1 MNMGLKQ
8 KIHEQ
13 LLVENESRKE
23 SLIIE
28 SKIVSSHLSS
38 IKKCEDFDCIFESLM
53 SKVGMFKERN
63 FSTKLINEAV
73 FDILKSL
80 FGELDDS
87 FYEEV
92 KSRLA
97 DNVIKNLKVDEQHKD
112 CVKEAIIKTPNED
125 VAKLMSDQNYVAEKI
140 ARAYVECFSDQ
151 VLATGVDQELGTAG
165 IELRAAITNLINDE
179 GFIQNL
185 SGKISSQISDT
196 LQQIQKKDEEI
207 ADEIKTAVI
216 GR

>member
-1 MNMGLKQ
+1 MGLKQ

-28 SKIVSSHLSS
+28 SKIVNSHLSS
-38 IKKCEDFDCIFESLM
+38 LKKCDNFDCIFENLM
-53 SKVGMFKERN
+53 SKVGIFKERN

>member
-1 MNMGLKQ
+1 MGLKQ

>member
-1 MNMGLKQ
+1 MGLKQ

-13 LLVENESRKE
+13 LLIENESRKE

-28 SKIVSSHLSS
+28 SKIVNSHLSS
-38 IKKCEDFDCIFESLM
+38 LKKCDNFDCIFENLM

-112 CVKEAIIKTPNED
+112 CVKEAIIKTPNEE

-165 IELRAAITNLINDE
+165 TELRAAITNLINDE

-196 LQQIQKKDEEI
+196 LEQIKQRDEKV
-207 ADEIKTAVI
+207 ADEIRTTVI

>member
-1 MNMGLKQ
+1 MGLKQ

-13 LLVENESRKE
+13 LLVETESRRE

-28 SKIVSSHLSS
+28 SKIVNSHLSS
-38 IKKCEDFDCIFESLM
+38 LKKCGTFDCIFESLM
-53 SKVGMFKERN
+53 LKVEMFKERN
-63 FSTKLINEAV
+63 FSTKLVNEAV

-97 DNVIKNLKVDEQHKD
+97 DNVIKNLKVDEEHKD
-112 CVKEAIIKTPNED
+112 CVKDAIIKTPNED

-151 VLATGVDQELGTAG
+151 VLKTGVDQELGTAG
-165 IELRAAITNLINDE
+165 TELRAAITNLINDE

-196 LQQIQKKDEEI
+196 LEQIKQRDEKV
-207 ADEIKTAVI
+207 ADEIRTTVI

>member
-1 MNMGLKQ
+1 MSLKQ
-8 KIHEQ
+8 KIHNR
-13 LLVENESRKE
+13 LLVESESRKE

-38 IKKCEDFDCIFESLM
+38 LKKCGTFDCIFESLM
-53 SKVGMFKERN
+53 LKVEMFKERN
-63 FSTKLINEAV
+63 FSTKLVNEAV

-97 DNVIKNLKVDEQHKD
+97 DNVIKNLKVDEEHKD
-112 CVKEAIIKTPNED
+112 CVKDAIIKTPNED

-151 VLATGVDQELGTAG
+151 VLKTGVDQELGTAG
-165 IELRAAITNLINDE
+165 TELRAAITNLINDE

-196 LQQIQKKDEEI
+196 LEQIKQRDEKV
-207 ADEIKTAVI
+207 ADEIRTTVI

>member
-1 MNMGLKQ
+1 MGLKQ

-53 SKVGMFKERN
+53 SKVGMFKKRN

>member
-1 MNMGLKQ
+1 MGLKQ

-28 SKIVSSHLSS
+28 SKIVNSHLSS
-38 IKKCEDFDCIFESLM
+38 LKKCDNFDCIFENLM

>member
-1 MNMGLKQ
+1 MSLKQ
-8 KIHEQ
+8 KIHEH

-28 SKIVSSHLSS
+28 SKIVNSHLSS
-38 IKKCEDFDCIFESLM
+38 LKKCNTFDCIFESLM

-97 DNVIKNLKVDEQHKD
+97 DNVIKNLKVDEEHKD
-112 CVKEAIIKTPNED
+112 CVKDAITKTPNED

-151 VLATGVDQELGTAG
+151 VLKTGVDQELGTAG
-165 IELRAAITNLINDE
+165 TELRAAITNLINDE

-196 LQQIQKKDEEI
+196 LEQIKQRDEKV
-207 ADEIKTAVI
+207 ADEIRTTVI

>member
-1 MNMGLKQ
+1 MGLKQ

-28 SKIVSSHLSS
+28 SKIVNSHLSS
-38 IKKCEDFDCIFESLM
+38 LKKCDNFDCIFENLM

-151 VLATGVDQELGTAG
+151 VLATGIDQELGTAG

>member
-1 MNMGLKQ
+1 MSLKQ
-8 KIHEQ
+8 KIHNR
-13 LLVENESRKE
+13 LLVESESRKE

-28 SKIVSSHLSS
+28 SKIVNSHLSS
-38 IKKCEDFDCIFESLM
+38 LKKCNTFDCIFESLM
-53 SKVGMFKERN
+53 LKVEMFRERN
-63 FSTKLINEAV
+63 FSTKLVNEAV

-97 DNVIKNLKVDEQHKD
+97 DNVIKNLKVDEEHKD
-112 CVKEAIIKTPNED
+112 CVKDAIIKTPNED

-151 VLATGVDQELGTAG
+151 VLKTGVDQELGTAG
-165 IELRAAITNLINDE
+165 TELRAAITNLINDE

-196 LQQIQKKDEEI
+196 LEQIKQRDEKV
-207 ADEIKTAVI
+207 ADEIRTTVI